1 MPKSEAV
8 ATGVADMMIWVEV
21 QPPNR
26 PNKAMY
32 VGVQPDN
39 LTAKEVAQR
48 VGVPD
53 GCFLD
58 GKIITSR
65 DGERRCVSSTMSL
78 SDTRY
83 PFAAGPPGPHR
94 KFV

>member
-1 MPKSEAV
+1 
-8 ATGVADMMIWVEV
+8 MMIWVEMKPTD
-21 QPPNR
+21 Q

-39 LTAKEVAQR
+39 LTAEEVAQR

-65 DGERRCVSSTMSL
+65 DGERRWSIVVTEDSVVPQRDGMAESEPK
-78 SDTRY
+78 R
-83 PFAAGPPGPHR
+83 R
-94 KFV
+94 